1 MINKNNYKAFYTLLY
16 IVTVSLLMVAIDVHA
31 YDLNFNVTRLSAKD
45 GLSCNTIN
53 GVQQDR
59 DGFIWLSTPNG
70 MSRYD
75 GYQFQNFSKFN
86 NNAKQR
92 NYSSISQ
99 LISDNTHGQIWGFT
113 PNNILSLLRSG
124 GGTLLRLFRPGC
136 HHYPS
141 GQPIPEFKGNLD
153 FICRLRCTIHLRER
167 RKDAKHRLYPA
178 KRKIAGYS

>member
-1 MINKNNYKAFYTLLY
+1 MINNYKAFYTLLY
-16 IVTVSLLMVAIDVHA
+16 MVTVSLLMVAIDVHA
-31 YDLNFNVTRLSAKD
+31 HDLRFNVTRLSAKD

-53 GVQQDR
+53 SVQQDR
-59 DGFIWLSTPNG
+59 DGFIWLSTPDG

-113 PNNILSLLRSG
+113 PNNILCCYDLEAACFSDYFDLDAST
-124 GGTLLRLFRPGC
+124 TLLSSRFQ
-136 HHYPS
+136 S
-141 GQPIPEFKGNLD
+141 SKGVWISSAD
-153 FICRLRCTIHLRER
+153 FGVRFIYVD
-167 RKDAKHRLYPA
+167 RK
-178 KRKIAGYS
+178 SVV